1 MANVKIGDRVK
12 VVDRELVPA
21 DAKGGLFYEY
31 FRNLTGVVE
40 RLYDDDT
47 ICVDVDV
54 ESLPLDIYDRHKE
67 MEIAARDKW
76 IAGLSQEQR
85 GRLTEQDKQFTMH
98 YKIVLKAVDVMPSKG
113 PAKTTPKASESGKK
127 SSEAKPA
134 EAKEEPAP
142 AQEASV
148 EPAPKRATQKDLNAA
163 EREFLKE
170 LKARQ
175 KEAGEAAE

>member
-31 FRNLTGVVE
+31 FKNLTGVVE

-47 ICVDVDV
+47 ICVDVDI
-54 ESLPLDIYDRHKE
+54 EALPREIYDRHKE

-85 GRLTEQDKQFTMH
+85 GRLSEQDKQFNMH
-98 YKIVLKAVDVMPSKG
+98 YKIVLKAVDVAPSKG
-113 PAKTTPKASESGKK
+113 GPAKATAKVPESGKK
-127 SSEAKPA
+127 SSEAKQA
-134 EAKEEPAP
+134 ETKE
-142 AQEASV
+142 QASDDS
-148 EPAPKRATQKDLNAA
+148 APKRATQKDLNAA

-170 LKARQ
+170 LKAKQ
-175 KEAGEAAE
+175 QDKENSSE